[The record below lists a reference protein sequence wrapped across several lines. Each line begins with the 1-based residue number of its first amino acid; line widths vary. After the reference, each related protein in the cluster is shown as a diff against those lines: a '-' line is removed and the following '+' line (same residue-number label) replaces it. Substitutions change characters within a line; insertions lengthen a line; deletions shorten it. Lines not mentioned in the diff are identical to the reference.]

1 MKYDSDF
8 GAWLQFLRTG
18 DDRWREMAEALTGY
32 LELLMLHDVVTDTG
46 YDVWRWRDAIF
57 GHSQHGETGNQNG
70 QRNYL
75 GPVSDTAYGS
85 RGALLHY
92 YLTGDPVS
100 KRFID
105 KAAEHM
111 YMFYSDEYYPDKRFE
126 GLSYLSNSASR
137 EYANALST
145 LVEGFRDTGDV
156 KYLQLAGE
164 IIGHFSPDRQ
174 PWFNGPR
181 AGSEGYVSSWQLTM
195 YLAAVGRYAEL
206 ARENGLAEAAQAAE
220 SLLVDYTNWILSFAT
235 KDHNGEYSIFYSW
248 DFAGGNDPDGT
259 DMITNWMLLMA
270 DVCAYAYKITGE
282 RIYLENGKQFF
293 QTAVNDPSYLGDAP
307 TYTSLKEAVN
317 QVTFGHVY
325 LYYAET
331 LDELPPD
338 SEPPRVSLLAPADGV
353 SVSGVIP
360 LEVDTSDNTGV
371 LRVTYQLNGEKIAGA
386 YIDPFTTAWN
396 TTRTANGTYILTA
409 KAFDYRG
416 NWTESSAIT
425 FSIDNIIDETP
436 PEITLVRPGDGETV
450 SGTTSSRLPPRTTSP
465 SGKWNFISA
474 DSSWRP
480 FTRVPIRSRSIRPTV
495 KTASTRSSP
504 ARSTPP
510 ITMPTAIRS
519 R

>member
-1 MKYDSDF
+1 MEREGEADNLDNAGLYAYLNDRVLAPDPLYHGPFSYYYPYHSFWEGTAEEPSSRDFFNCYGWSWFGNQPLDFEAYGDGKAGPYNVKYDSDF

-145 LVEGFRDTGDV
+145 LVERGSATPGTLNTCSSPARSSD
-156 KYLQLAGE
+156 
-164 IIGHFSPDRQ
+164 ISPPIGNPGSTV
-174 PWFNGPR
+174 PR

-206 ARENGLAEAAQAAE
+206 TTENGLAEAAQAAE
-220 SLLVDYTNWILSFAT
+220 SLLVDYTDWILSFAT

-248 DFAGGNDPDGT
+248 GLRRGQRSRRHRHDNQ
-259 DMITNWMLLMA
+259 L
-270 DVCAYAYKITGE
+270 
-282 RIYLENGKQFF
+282 
-293 QTAVNDPSYLGDAP
+293 DA
-307 TYTSLKEAVN
+307 
-317 QVTFGHVY
+317 
-325 LYYAET
+325 
-331 LDELPPD
+331 
-338 SEPPRVSLLAPADGV
+338 ADGRR
-353 SVSGVIP
+353 
-360 LEVDTSDNTGV
+360 
-371 LRVTYQLNGEKIAGA
+371 LRVCL
-386 YIDPFTTAWN
+386 
-396 TTRTANGTYILTA
+396 
-409 KAFDYRG
+409 
-416 NWTESSAIT
+416 
-425 FSIDNIIDETP
+425 
-436 PEITLVRPGDGETV
+436 
-450 SGTTSSRLPPRTTSP
+450 
-465 SGKWNFISA
+465 
-474 DSSWRP
+474 
-480 FTRVPIRSRSIRPTV
+480 
-495 KTASTRSSP
+495 
-504 ARSTPP
+504 
-510 ITMPTAIRS
+510 
-519 R
+519 